1 MKLDNGKIISLMALL
16 LLTSAPAR
24 AEAPARVISKA
35 AEQVR
40 DILKSKVKKGSAAE
54 RRRKKKLK
62 RVVDRFLDY
71 HELAR
76 LSLGPHWRERSHQE
90 QGEFT
95 QLLRDL
101 IEASYL
107 STISDNI
114 NFKLKI
120 EDEEITEE
128 GDQASVWA
136 VASAKNSKQR
146 TVSED
151 LTFHLFLKGQAWFI
165 YDIEFGDVSLVR
177 HYRGEFHRKIKK
189 ESYAALLRAMRK
201 KLAEIRHGKL
211 KVGDTPPPL

>member
-1 MKLDNGKIISLMALL
+1 MKLGSTTASVIMVAVLFSGIR
-16 LLTSAPAR
+16 AR
-24 AEAPARVISKA
+24 AEAPTRVITTA

-40 DILKSKVKKGSAAE
+40 AILKNKVKKGSAAE
-54 RRRKKKLK
+54 RLRKKMLK
-62 RVVDRFLDY
+62 QVVDGFLDY

-76 LSLGPHWRERSHQE
+76 LSLGPHWQERNNKE
-90 QGEFT
+90 QREFT
-95 QLLRDL
+95 RLLREL

-120 EDEEITEE
+120 EEEEIAEE
-128 GDQASVWA
+128 GDKASVWA

-151 LTFHLFLKGQAWFI
+151 LTFHLFLKDKKWFI

-177 HYRGEFHRKIKK
+177 HYRGEFHRKI
-189 ESYAALLRAMRK
+189 
-201 KLAEIRHGKL
+201 
-211 KVGDTPPPL
+211 